1 MSDHYIE
8 AAYAL
13 IVAGAAMVQ
22 PWLALIVAGAFF
34 GLLVYLEWR
43 SPKPEAQS

>member
-13 IVAGAAMVQ
+13 VVAGAAMVF
-22 PWLALIVAGAFF
+22 PWLAIVVAGVFF
-34 GLLVYLEWR
+34 IGLAYLEYR
-43 SPKPEAQS
+43 NPKVEP